1 MKNQLIKL
9 SKNLLN
15 KAFLDQDNNELN
27 DNSIEQQNV
36 KYEWFIAIID

>member
-1 MKNQLIKL
+1 MVFDPIKKTKIPMKNQLIKL

-27 DNSIEQQNV
+27 DNSIEQ
-36 KYEWFIAIID
+36 

>member
-1 MKNQLIKL
+1 MVFDPIKKTKIPMKNHLIKL

-27 DNSIEQQNV
+27 DNFIEQ
-36 KYEWFIAIID
+36 

>member
-9 SKNLLN
+9 SKNLPN

-27 DNSIEQQNV
+27 DNFIEQ
-36 KYEWFIAIID
+36 

>member
-27 DNSIEQQNV
+27 DNFIEQ
-36 KYEWFIAIID
+36 

>member
-27 DNSIEQQNV
+27 DNFIEQQNV
-36 KYEWFIAIID
+36 KFEWFIAIID

>member
-9 SKNLLN
+9 LKNLLN

-27 DNSIEQQNV
+27 DNFIEQ
-36 KYEWFIAIID
+36 

>member
-27 DNSIEQQNV
+27 DNSIEQ
-36 KYEWFIAIID
+36 

>member
-1 MKNQLIKL
+1 MKNHLIKL

>member
-27 DNSIEQQNV
+27 DNFIEQQNV